1 MHKLI
6 ENQVRISVRNLV
18 EFILR
23 SGDID
28 NRHSTKAQYDAM
40 QIGSRLHRKI
50 QGSMPGTYK
59 AEVSL
64 KHTAHYRDVE
74 ILLEG
79 RADGIITPDENS
91 VNEEQANLLYQT
103 QTDGN
108 VSAEILFIIDE
119 IKVIRQDMEKLDSAA
134 QVHTAQALCYAYMYA
149 RVLNTKA
156 ASVTEENEENT
167 RPCIGI
173 QITYCHPETE
183 EIKRF
188 LKVYTFKE
196 IKEEFDYY
204 ISEYGKWA
212 QFLYEHR
219 LERNASVQKLSFPYP
234 YRAGQKRL
242 VAAAYRTMINGEQ
255 LFIQAPTGIG
265 KTLSTVFPAVWA
277 VGEEYA
283 DKIFYLTAKTITR
296 TAAVSA
302 FDILRENGLKM
313 SYIALT
319 SKEKICPNTVMEC
332 NPVQCPYAKG
342 HFDRVNEAAFDL
354 IHDCEQITR
363 EKLAACAKK
372 YKVCP
377 FELSL
382 DVSYWVDAIICDY
395 NYVFD
400 PHVRLQRYF
409 ADGERGEYIFLV
421 DEAHNL
427 VERAREMYSAK
438 LEKEEFLA
446 AKKYYE
452 PFKSVVKQ
460 INSCNRKLLELKREC
475 DVWKVLPEGEG
486 IGSFVMAL
494 ERLYEALNRL
504 SETHQEWTAPK
515 EASEFF
521 FHVRDFLEV
530 YEQLNEHYEVYMEH
544 TSQGTFQINL
554 LCVNPAERLQECC
567 TQGISTIFFSATL
580 LPIRYYK
587 ELLGQGEESKAI
599 YAASPF
605 DPKNR
610 FIVTAADVS
619 SKYTRRT
626 ASEYIRIGQYIKAIT
641 NSKRGNYLVFFPSYT
656 FRGEVEAYMEKEENV
671 RYIRQESSMTETQ
684 REEFLDAFR
693 EQDTPTVGFCVMGG
707 IFSEGIDLQNEAVI
721 GVIIVGTGLPQ
732 TGSRQEILKS
742 HYEKEGK
749 NGFLFAY
756 LYPGM
761 NKVLQA
767 AGRLIRTSED
777 YGVIALL
784 DERFLQGSYRSQFP
798 PDWTDMNIVQLLN
811 CTALLEQ
818 FWADIEQ

>member
-1 MHKLI
+1 M
-6 ENQVRISVRNLV
+6 
-18 EFILR
+18 
-23 SGDID
+23 
-28 NRHSTKAQYDAM
+28 
-40 QIGSRLHRKI
+40 
-50 QGSMPGTYK
+50 
-59 AEVSL
+59 
-64 KHTAHYRDVE
+64 
-74 ILLEG
+74 
-79 RADGIITPDENS
+79 
-91 VNEEQANLLYQT
+91 
-103 QTDGN
+103 
-108 VSAEILFIIDE
+108 
-119 IKVIRQDMEKLDSAA
+119 
-134 QVHTAQALCYAYMYA
+134 
-149 RVLNTKA
+149 
-156 ASVTEENEENT
+156 
-167 RPCIGI
+167 
-173 QITYCHPETE
+173 
-183 EIKRF
+183 
-188 LKVYTFKE
+188 
-196 IKEEFDYY
+196 
-204 ISEYGKWA
+204 
-212 QFLYEHR
+212 YEHR

-302 FDILRENGLKM
+302 FDILQENGLKM

-363 EKLAACAKK
+363 EKLAACAEK

-504 SETHQEWTAPK
+504 SETHPEWTAPK

-599 YAASPF
+599 YSASPF

-610 FIVTAADVS
+610 LIVTAADVS

-626 ASEYIRIGQYIKAIT
+626 ALEYTRIGQYIKAIT
-641 NSKRGNYLVFFPSYT
+641 NSRRGNYLVFFPSYT
-656 FRGEVEAYMEKEENV
+656 FRDEVEAYMEKEENV

-684 REEFLDAFR
+684 REEFLDA
-693 EQDTPTVGFCVMGG
+693 
-707 IFSEGIDLQNEAVI
+707 
-721 GVIIVGTGLPQ
+721 
-732 TGSRQEILKS
+732 
-742 HYEKEGK
+742 
-749 NGFLFAY
+749 
-756 LYPGM
+756 
-761 NKVLQA
+761 
-767 AGRLIRTSED
+767 AGRLIRTSKG

-798 PDWTDMNIVQLLN
+798 PDWTDMNIVQLSN

>member
-40 QIGSRLHRKI
+40 QLGSRMHRKI

-64 KHTAHYRDVE
+64 KYTACYKDVE

-79 RADGIITPDENS
+79 RADGIITRDAKSAGN
-91 VNEEQANLLYQT
+91 ANLLEQT
-103 QTDGN
+103 QIDDS
-108 VSAEILFIIDE
+108 VSADVAFIIDE
-119 IKVIRQDMEKLDSAA
+119 IKVIRQDMEKLESAA
-134 QVHTAQALCYAYMYA
+134 PVHVAQALCYAYMYA
-149 RVLNTKA
+149 RALNTTA
-156 ASVTEENEENT
+156 TDAIEEKEEDAGF
-167 RPCIGI
+167 CIGI
-173 QITYCHPETE
+173 QITYCHPETD

-188 LKVYTFKE
+188 RKVYTFHE
-196 IKEEFDYY
+196 IQTEFDHY

-219 LERNASVQKLSFPYP
+219 KVRKASIQKLSFPYP

-242 VAAAYRTMINGEQ
+242 VAAAYHTITNGEQ

-277 VGEEYA
+277 IGEEYA

-302 FDILRENGLKM
+302 FDILRERNLHL

-319 SKEKICPNTVMEC
+319 SKEKICPNTIMEC

-342 HFDRVNEAAFDL
+342 HFDRVNEATFAL
-354 IHDCEQITR
+354 IHNCEQITR
-363 EKLAACAKK
+363 ENLLAYAEQ
-372 YKVCP
+372 YQVCP

-409 ADGERGEYIFLV
+409 ADGERGDYVFLV

-446 AKKYYE
+446 AKKLYE

-475 DVWKVLPEGEG
+475 DGWKCLPEGEG
-486 IGSFVMAL
+486 IGSFVLSL
-494 ERLYEALNRL
+494 ERLYEELNRL
-504 SETHQEWTAPK
+504 SEKHPEWTAPK

-530 YEQLNEHYEVYMEH
+530 YERLDEHYEVYMEH
-544 TSQGTFQINL
+544 TPQGTFQLCL

-567 TQGISTIFFSATL
+567 AQGISTVFFSATL

-605 DPKNR
+605 DPKKR
-610 FIVTAADVS
+610 LLLTASDVS

-626 ASEYIRIGQYIKAIT
+626 TSEYIRIGQYIQTIT
-641 NSKRGNYLVFFPSYT
+641 SSKRGNYLVFFPSYT
-656 FRGEVEAYMEKEENV
+656 FLAEVEAVLEKDSDIL
-671 RYIRQESSMTETQ
+671 YIRQESNMTEAQ

-693 EQDTPTVGFCVMGG
+693 KKNKPTVGFCVMGG

-721 GVIIVGTGLPQ
+721 GVIVVGTGLPQ
-732 TGSRQEILKS
+732 TGPRQEILKN

-784 DERFLQGSYRSQFP
+784 DERFLQNSYASQFP
-798 PDWTDMNIVQLLN
+798 PDWTDMQVVKRAD
-811 CTALLEQ
+811 C
-818 FWADIEQ
+818 ADILQSFWKEIE

>member
-6 ENQVRISVRNLV
+6 ENQVKISVRNLV

-40 QIGSRLHRKI
+40 QLGSRIHRKI
-50 QGSMPGTYK
+50 QCSMPGTYK

-64 KHTAHYRDVE
+64 KYTACYEDVE

-79 RADGIITPDENS
+79 RADGILTPDNKGTKDQQ
-91 VNEEQANLLYQT
+91 VNLLDQT
-103 QTDGN
+103 QMDEN
-108 VSAEILFIIDE
+108 VAANIVFIIDE
-119 IKVIRQDMEKLDSAA
+119 IKVIRQDMEKLESAA
-134 QVHTAQALCYAYMYA
+134 PVHIAQALCYAYMYA
-149 RVLNTKA
+149 LEKVAVSDVIGEKLF
-156 ASVTEENEENT
+156 
-167 RPCIGI
+167 IGI

-188 LKVYTFKE
+188 LKVYTFHE
-196 IKEEFDYY
+196 IEAEFEHY

-219 LERNASVQKLSFPYP
+219 KVRKDSIQKLTFPYP
-234 YRAGQKRL
+234 YRNGQKRL
-242 VAAAYRTMINGEQ
+242 VAAAYRTITNGEQ

-302 FDILRENGLKM
+302 FDILREKGLKM

-342 HFDRVNEAAFDL
+342 HFDRVNEAVFVL
-354 IHDCEQITR
+354 IHNCEQITR
-363 EKLAACAKK
+363 EDLLSYAEQ

-446 AKKYYE
+446 AKKMYE

-475 DVWKVLPEGEG
+475 DGWKRLPEGEG
-486 IGSFVMAL
+486 IGSFVMSL
-494 ERLYEALNRL
+494 ERLYEELNRL
-504 SETHQEWTAPK
+504 SEKHPEWTAPK

-530 YEQLNEHYEVYMEH
+530 YERLDEHYEVYMEH
-544 TSQGTFQINL
+544 TPQGIFQLCL

-567 TQGISTIFFSATL
+567 AQGISTIFFSATL

-605 DPKNR
+605 DPKKR
-610 FIVTAADVS
+610 LLLTAGDVS

-626 ASEYIRIGQYIKAIT
+626 TSEYIRISQYIQTIT
-641 NSKRGNYLVFFPSYT
+641 SCKRGNYLVFFPSYA
-656 FRGEVEAYMEKEENV
+656 FRDEVEAVLEKNADTI
-671 RYIRQESSMTETQ
+671 YIRQESSMTETQ
-684 REEFLDAFR
+684 REEFLNAFR
-693 EQDTPTVGFCVMGG
+693 EKTNPTVGLCVMGG

-721 GVIIVGTGLPQ
+721 GVIVVGTGLPQ

-742 HYEKEGK
+742 HYENEGK

-784 DERFLQGSYRSQFP
+784 DERFMQSSYNSQFP
-798 PDWTDMNIVQLLN
+798 PDWTDMQLVHINN
-811 CTALLEQ
+811 CLDVLTN
-818 FWADIEQ
+818 FWSNL

>member
-1 MHKLI
+1 MHKLV
-6 ENQVRISVRNLV
+6 ENQVKISVRNLV
-18 EFILR
+18 EFVLR

-40 QIGSRLHRKI
+40 QLGSRLHRKI
-50 QGSMPGTYK
+50 QSAMTGEYR

-64 KHTAHYRDVE
+64 KHTAYYEDVE

-79 RADGIITPDENS
+79 RADGIITPKTNPFS
-91 VNEEQANLLYQT
+91 FQADV
-103 QTDGN
+103 TD
-108 VSAEILFIIDE
+108 IDFTIDE
-119 IKVIRQDMEKLDSAA
+119 IKVIRQDMEKLEEAA
-134 QVHTAQALCYAYMYA
+134 PVHIAQAVCYAYMYA
-149 RVLNTKA
+149 IQKKSDKIKQDARSDFA
-156 ASVTEENEENT
+156 AERSS
-167 RPCIGI
+167 IGI

-188 LKVYTFKE
+188 FTSYSFDE
-196 IKEEFDYY
+196 IEEKFTHY
-204 ISEYGKWA
+204 IHEYGKWA

-219 LERNASVQKLSFPYP
+219 QIRKASIQKLSFPYP

-242 VAAAYRTMINGEQ
+242 VAATYRTIINGEQ

-277 VGEEYA
+277 VGEDYA

-302 FDILRENGLKM
+302 FDILRENGLRA
-313 SYIALT
+313 SLIVLT
-319 SKEKICPNTVMEC
+319 SKEKICPNPVMDC

-342 HFDRVNEAAFDL
+342 HFDRVNDAVFDL
-354 IHDCEQITR
+354 IHHCERVTR
-363 EKLAACAKK
+363 EEILLYAER
-372 YKVCP
+372 YHVCP

-409 ADGERGEYIFLV
+409 ADGEKGDYIFLV

-427 VERAREMYSAK
+427 VERAREMYSAR

-452 PFKSVVKQ
+452 PFKGIVKQ
-460 INSCNRKLLELKREC
+460 LNSCNKKFLELKREC
-475 DVWKVLPEGEG
+475 DGYKCLPEGEG
-486 IGSFVMAL
+486 IGSLVLSL
-494 ERLYEALNRL
+494 ERLYESLNRL
-504 SETHQEWTAPK
+504 SETHPEWTAPK

-521 FHVRDFLEV
+521 FHLRDFLEV
-530 YEQLNEHYEVYMEH
+530 YERLDEHYEVYMEH
-544 TSQGTFQINL
+544 TPQGNFQLTL
-554 LCVNPAERLQECC
+554 LCVNPASRLQECC
-567 TQGISTIFFSATL
+567 AQGISTIFFSATL
-580 LPIRYYK
+580 LPILYYK

-599 YAASPF
+599 YAPSPF
-605 DPKNR
+605 DPKKR
-610 FIVTAADVS
+610 LLFIANDVS

-626 ASEYIRIGQYIKAIT
+626 SSEYQRISTYIQMIT
-641 NSKRGNYLVFFPSYT
+641 SSKKGNYLVFFPSYS
-656 FRGEVEAYMEKEENV
+656 FRDEVESCLEKDEETL
-671 RYIRQESSMTETQ
+671 YICQESNMSESE
-684 REEFLDAFR
+684 REEFLQAF
-693 EQDTPTVGFCVMGG
+693 QKKDTPVVGLCVMGG

-732 TGSRQEILKS
+732 NSPRQEILKS
-742 HYEKEGK
+742 HYENDGK
-749 NGFLFAY
+749 NGFLFSY

-777 YGVIALL
+777 YGIIALL
-784 DERFLQGSYRSQFP
+784 DERFLQRSYTEQFP
-798 PDWTDMNIVQLLN
+798 PDWI
-811 CTALLEQ
+811 
-818 FWADIEQ
+818 DIKVVNTVSCPEVVSNYWNAAKQWIM

>member
-1 MHKLI
+1 MHKLL

-23 SGDID
+23 GGDID
-28 NRHSTKAQYDAM
+28 NRHSAKAQYDAM
-40 QIGSRLHRKI
+40 QLGSKLHRKI
-50 QGSMPGTYK
+50 QNAMPGTYR

-64 KHTAHYRDVE
+64 KYTAYYENVE
-74 ILLEG
+74 LLLEG
-79 RADGIITPDENS
+79 RADGIITPEKQENGP
-91 VNEEQANLLYQT
+91 
-103 QTDGN
+103 D
-108 VSAEILFIIDE
+108 FIIDE
-119 IKVIRQDMEKLDSAA
+119 IKVIRQDMEKLESAA
-134 QVHTAQALCYAYMYA
+134 PVHIAQALCYGYMYA
-149 RVLNTKA
+149 VDISA
-156 ASVTEENEENT
+156 FSGS
-167 RPCIGI
+167 IGI

-183 EIKRF
+183 EIRRF
-188 LKVYTFKE
+188 LSIYTY
-196 IKEEFDYY
+196 EELEEQFNSY
-204 ISEYGKWA
+204 IREYGKWA

-219 LERNASVQKLSFPYP
+219 KKRTASIQGLSFPYP
-234 YRAGQKRL
+234 YRAGQKRI
-242 VAAAYRTMINGEQ
+242 VAAVYRTMVNGEQ
-255 LFIQAPTGIG
+255 LFVQAPTGIG
-265 KTLSTVFPAVWA
+265 KTLSTVFPAVWT
-277 VGEEYA
+277 VGEDYA

-296 TAAVSA
+296 TAAVLA
-302 FDILRENGLKM
+302 FDILREKGLCM

-319 SKEKICPNTVMEC
+319 SKEKICPNDVMEC
-332 NPVQCPYAKG
+332 NPVDCPYAKG
-342 HFDRVNEAAFDL
+342 HFDRVNEAVFDL
-354 IHDCEQITR
+354 IHQNEQVNRDC
-363 EKLAACAKK
+363 LLDFAKR
-372 YKVCP
+372 YQVCP

-409 ADGERGEYIFLV
+409 ADGQKGDYLFLV

-452 PFKSVVKQ
+452 HFGAVVKQ
-460 INSCNRKLLELKREC
+460 LNSCNRKLLELKREC
-475 DVWKVLPEGEG
+475 DSWKCLPKGEG
-486 IGSFVMAL
+486 IGSFVLAL
-494 ERLYEALNRL
+494 ERLYEELNRL
-504 SETHQEWTAPK
+504 SENHPEWTPPK

-530 YEQLNEHYEVYMEH
+530 YERLNEQYEVYMEH
-544 TSQGTFQINL
+544 TPQGTFQLSL

-567 TQGISTIFFSATL
+567 AQALSTIFFSATL

-587 ELLGQGEESKAI
+587 ELLAEGEESKAI
-599 YAASPF
+599 YANSPF
-605 DPKNR
+605 DPKKR
-610 FIVTAADVS
+610 LLLTAGDVS

-626 ASEYIRIGQYIKAIT
+626 PAEYARIRDYIQIIT
-641 NSKRGNYLVFFPSYT
+641 KSKRGNYLVFFPSYS
-656 FRGEVEAYMEKEENV
+656 FRDEVEALLEKEEGTI
-671 RYIRQESSMTETQ
+671 YIRQESAMSEEK

-693 EQDTPTVGFCVMGG
+693 KQDAPVIGLCVMGG

-732 TGSRQEILKS
+732 TGPRQEVLKQ
-742 HYEKEGK
+742 HYENEGK

-784 DERFLQGSYRSQFP
+784 DERFLQSSYSSQFP
-798 PDWTDMNIVQLLN
+798 PDWTDMKTVRVTDCSEELS
-811 CTALLEQ
+811 Q
-818 FWADIEQ
+818 FWRQLG

>member
-1 MHKLI
+1 M
-6 ENQVRISVRNLV
+6 
-18 EFILR
+18 
-23 SGDID
+23 
-28 NRHSTKAQYDAM
+28 
-40 QIGSRLHRKI
+40 
-50 QGSMPGTYK
+50 
-59 AEVSL
+59 
-64 KHTAHYRDVE
+64 
-74 ILLEG
+74 
-79 RADGIITPDENS
+79 
-91 VNEEQANLLYQT
+91 
-103 QTDGN
+103 
-108 VSAEILFIIDE
+108 
-119 IKVIRQDMEKLDSAA
+119 
-134 QVHTAQALCYAYMYA
+134 
-149 RVLNTKA
+149 
-156 ASVTEENEENT
+156 
-167 RPCIGI
+167 
-173 QITYCHPETE
+173 
-183 EIKRF
+183 
-188 LKVYTFKE
+188 
-196 IKEEFDYY
+196 
-204 ISEYGKWA
+204 
-212 QFLYEHR
+212 
-219 LERNASVQKLSFPYP
+219 
-234 YRAGQKRL
+234 
-242 VAAAYRTMINGEQ
+242 
-255 LFIQAPTGIG
+255 
-265 KTLSTVFPAVWA
+265 
-277 VGEEYA
+277 
-283 DKIFYLTAKTITR
+283 
-296 TAAVSA
+296 
-302 FDILRENGLKM
+302 
-313 SYIALT
+313 
-319 SKEKICPNTVMEC
+319 
-332 NPVQCPYAKG
+332 
-342 HFDRVNEAAFDL
+342 
-354 IHDCEQITR
+354 
-363 EKLAACAKK
+363 
-372 YKVCP
+372 
-377 FELSL
+377 
-382 DVSYWVDAIICDY
+382 
-395 NYVFD
+395 
-400 PHVRLQRYF
+400 RLQRYF

-599 YAASPF
+599 YATSPF

-610 FIVTAADVS
+610 LIVTAADVS

-626 ASEYIRIGQYIKAIT
+626 ALEYTRIGQYIKAIT
-641 NSKRGNYLVFFPSYT
+641 NSRRGNYLVFFPSYT
-656 FRGEVEAYMEKEENV
+656 FRDEVEACMEKEENV
-671 RYIRQESSMTETQ
+671 RYIRQESSMTEAQ

-767 AGRLIRTSED
+767 AGRLIRTSKD

-798 PDWTDMNIVQLLN
+798 PDWTDMNIVQLSN

>member
-1 MHKLI
+1 MNLEQPCI
-6 ENQVRISVRNLV
+6 RISVRNLV

-23 SGDID
+23 HGDID
-28 NRHSTKAQYDAM
+28 NRTGGADKDAM
-40 QIGSRLHRKI
+40 QQGSRIHRKI
-50 QGSMPGTYK
+50 QRQQGAEYR
-59 AEVSL
+59 AEVPL
-64 KHTAHYRDVE
+64 RYQITCDGF
-74 ILLEG
+74 ILSVEG
-79 RADGIITPDENS
+79 RADGIIELPKR
-91 VNEEQANLLYQT
+91 V
-103 QTDGN
+103 
-108 VSAEILFIIDE
+108 VVDE
-119 IKVIRQDMEKLDSAA
+119 IKGVFKDLKRLEEPQPL
-134 QVHTAQALCYAYMYA
+134 HLAQAKCYAYIYA
-149 RVLNTKA
+149 EQNNL
-156 ASVTEENEENT
+156 EE
-167 RPCIGI
+167 IGV
-173 QITYCHPETE
+173 QMTYCNLDTE
-183 EIKRF
+183 EIRRF
-188 LKVYTFKE
+188 RETYTRAELKKWFEKLV
-196 IKEEFDYY
+196 
-204 ISEYGKWA
+204 SEYEKWA
-212 QFLYEHR
+212 RYQMTWR
-219 LERNASVQKLSFPYP
+219 AKRNASIKTVEFPFE
-234 YRAGQKRL
+234 YRDGQKKL
-242 VAAAYRTMINGEQ
+242 VESVYRSILRKKK
-255 LFIQAPTGIG
+255 LFIQAPTGVG
-265 KTLSTVFPAVWA
+265 KTMAAVFPAVKA
-277 VGEEYA
+277 VGEELGE
-283 DKIFYLTAKTITR
+283 KIFYLTARTITR
-296 TAAVSA
+296 TVASQA
-302 FDILRENGLKM
+302 FAILREQDLKM
-313 SYIALT
+313 KVITLT
-319 SKEKICPNTVMEC
+319 AKEKICFCEETIC
-332 NPVQCPYAKG
+332 NPDVCPYAKG
-342 HFDRVNEAAFDL
+342 HFDRVNDAVYELLTSTDEMSREVL
-354 IHDCEQITR
+354 EEQAR
-363 EKLAACAKK
+363 KWN
-372 YKVCP
+372 VCP
-377 FELSL
+377 FEMAL
-382 DVSYWVDAIICDY
+382 DVSQWVDAVICDY

-504 SETHQEWTAPK
+504 SETHPEWTAPK

-610 FIVTAADVS
+610 LIVTAADVS

-626 ASEYIRIGQYIKAIT
+626 ALEYTRIGQYIKAIT
-641 NSKRGNYLVFFPSYT
+641 NSRRGNYLVFFPSYT
-656 FRGEVEAYMEKEENV
+656 FRDEVEAYMEKEENV

-767 AGRLIRTSED
+767 AGRLIRTSKD

-798 PDWTDMNIVQLLN
+798 PDWTDMNIVQLSN